1 MDNILNESENIKP
14 IVTIQ
19 NRNYSLQDRD
29 NTVNALANM
38 GQRIGLKGDSVAY
51 RYFTFG
57 DLFTGK
63 YDAAKYV
70 GVLYYDNST
79 ANFCVVEK
87 KNAALLYVDDTKFEA
102 DVDGIPVYNTILSKE
117 ISKASNIPINNIE
130 YLCPGTKFYTNKS
143 NNTITSVGFGKIA
156 GMLDDEQNNLELLY
170 NRFNTVTHRLEKY
183 VRIFHLED
191 VFNNK
196 FYVLVR
202 LEGATLSI
210 NILDILRLDSDKKYY
225 IDEIIKRFSL
235 NRGKP
240 ELDDSALYNE
250 GAFNGELSSKM
261 MTLLDSIVRNTD
273 ENEKYGLTIKCN
285 FDENG
290 LLGYSVDT
298 DKVKLTDDFLSQYQP
313 TLSVQRIIDYINVS
327 IQRNYEFVLTAVNN
341 NTYGENKVKLR
352 HSIIQS
358 LYETFYPAGKNE
370 PYYTNT
376 LYIPLD
382 YKFYYVANS
391 NNSTDIYYSNNIYI
405 RQVKLYR
412 NNNKN
417 EFNKRNTPIL
427 QKNIKASGIF
437 YFDDS
442 DKATDKT
449 EVYGFTVNYNVRH
462 TNFINS
468 IESQHLYTLP
478 YIKDEQW
485 TINDIDT
492 GVNAVGRDAGMPHI
506 IFASYFDN
514 KFKIINT
521 NSRFGFLDTEKQE
534 NFTPVNLYFDDVNG
548 TVEVKVPKA
557 YDDYH
562 SVFRDAIMFLY
573 MKVNTKF
580 GTVRYLTTIWEYKL
594 NANNSWSFQ
603 YIRAQNNDP
612 NKDYP
617 LELGSNIQVSQL
629 DKLRSIK
636 LDAKSKDL
644 PKNTEYDPRDKSE
657 VELSSYKN
665 LNFSIIY
672 RPDGFETSPTKKYL
686 ADIEVTNT
694 DYKLISATTE
704 VPPVT
709 PTINVIKTNEGS
721 TTESVQY
728 TTVTTD
734 LNRYIYRSYIVDT
747 DITTKPVSP
756 TVVATVKQY
765 TPTVSYSE
773 KSDSYFPEYVF
784 KNNVPTFNLA
794 ETFLRDVN
802 TLNRYNVIS
811 LDSEGRMYNAYMGT
825 HWRNPD
831 KKEFVIG
838 TSSEN
843 INLGRQ
849 TLSDYNMAE
858 LFYMYD
864 SLSLEFPLIKTES
877 KATYLSNPI
886 STHTVNG
893 IKYNSV
899 CGLVHGTSTEAHCGY
914 FSDDKSGLQDSD
926 SKLGIKLD
934 LSSIKLDD
942 NVFIKVN
949 HIKQAPHGQ
958 KVSELNA
965 IYDKEAL
972 YTTVLFSGTE
982 RVPNKECSV
991 DQNAINRTPGATVD
1005 LSRELGME
1013 NADVTQ
1019 KSKIVLYIEQ
1029 YNFENDLWEPY
1040 RSTYTAYTVSFK
1052 KQGLYRICT
1061 WLKYNNGQH
1070 VGKTVYVKSIHAQD
1084 ATNTYICTLININKL
1099 LEQKAGINMNKFAN
1113 INVLNK
1119 DNNVLNVN
1127 NQLFLVCNEDKLTS
1141 AYNKF
1146 YYKNLDVVWYMTQ
1159 DKDASVPQLNIEVID
1174 I

>member
-29 NTVNALANM
+29 NTVGALANM
-38 GQRIGLKGDSVAY
+38 GQRVGLKGDSVAY

-63 YDAAKYV
+63 YDATKYV

-79 ANFCVVEK
+79 AKFCVVEK
-87 KNAALLYVDDTKFEA
+87 KNAALLYVAGTKFKA

-130 YLCPGTKFYTNKS
+130 YLCPGTKFYTNKT

-202 LEGATLSI
+202 LEGTELSI

-240 ELDDSALYNE
+240 ELDDSRLYDQDD
-250 GAFNGELSSKM
+250 FNGELSDKM
-261 MTLLDSIVRNTD
+261 MTLLDGIARNTD
-273 ENEKYGLTIKCN
+273 ENEKYGLTIECN

-290 LLGYSVDT
+290 LLGYSADT
-298 DKVKLTDDFLSQYQP
+298 DKVKLTDEFISQYQP

-327 IQRNYEFVLTAVNN
+327 INRNYEFVLTAVNN
-341 NTYGENKVKLR
+341 NIYGENKVKLR

-412 NNNKN
+412 NSNQN

-427 QKNIKASGIF
+427 QKNIKAGGIF

-573 MKVNTKF
+573 MKVDTKF

-594 NANNSWSFQ
+594 NANNSWSFD
-603 YIRAQNNDP
+603 YIRTQD
-612 NKDYP
+612 KKYP
-617 LELGSNIQVSQL
+617 MELGSNITVSQFN
-629 DKLRSIK
+629 KLRSIK
-636 LDAKSKDL
+636 LDATSKDL

-657 VELSSYKN
+657 VELSSNKN

-694 DYKLISATTE
+694 DYKLINATTE
-704 VPPVT
+704 VPPVK
-709 PTINVIKTNEGS
+709 PTINVIKTTETT
-721 TTESVQY
+721 TTESSQY

-734 LNRYIYRSYIVDT
+734 LNKYIYRSYIVDI
-747 DITTKPVSP
+747 DVTTNPVPS
-756 TVVATVKQY
+756 TVVPTVKQY

-811 LDSEGRMYNAYMGT
+811 LDSEGRMYNAYMGS

-838 TSSEN
+838 TSTEN
-843 INLGRQ
+843 INLGRE

-858 LFYMYD
+858 LFYKYD

-886 STHTVNG
+886 STNTVNG

-914 FSDDKSGLQDSD
+914 LVDDKSGIQDSD
-926 SKLGIKLD
+926 SKLGIRLD
-934 LSSIKLDD
+934 LTGQKLDD

-949 HIKQAPHGQ
+949 HTKQVPS
-958 KVSELNA
+958 KEKPSELNA
-965 IYDKEAL
+965 IYNKDTL
-972 YTTVLFSGTE
+972 YTTVLYSNNK
-982 RVPNKECSV
+982 RVQNKDCTVASEV
-991 DQNAINRTPGATVD
+991 LHKTPGSEVD
-1005 LSRELGME
+1005 LSVVLGME
-1013 NADVTQ
+1013 NADETQ

-1040 RSTYTAYTVSFK
+1040 KSTYTAYTVSFK

-1070 VGKTVYVKSIHAQD
+1070 VGKTVYVKSIHAQNT
-1084 ATNTYICTLININKL
+1084 TNTYICTLININKL
-1099 LEQKAGINMNKFAN
+1099 LGQKAGINMNKFAN

-1119 DNNVLNVN
+1119 DNNVLNADK
-1127 NQLFLVCNEDKLTS
+1127 QLFLVCNEDKLTERS
-1141 AYNKF
+1141 NKL

-1159 DKDASVPQLNIEVID
+1159 DEKKHVPQLNIEVID

>member
-1 MDNILNESENIKP
+1 MDNTLNESENIKP
-14 IVTIQ
+14 IATIQ

-29 NTVNALANM
+29 NTVGALANM
-38 GQRIGLKGDSVAY
+38 GQRLGLKGDSVAY

-79 ANFCVVEK
+79 AKFCVVEK
-87 KNAALLYVDDTKFEA
+87 KNAALLYVDVTKFEA

-143 NNTITSVGFGKIA
+143 KNTITSVGFGKIA

-183 VRIFHLED
+183 VRIFHLVD

-202 LEGATLSI
+202 LEDKKLSI

-235 NRGKP
+235 NSVP
-240 ELDDSALYNE
+240 ELDDSALYN
-250 GAFNGELSSKM
+250 ANDFNGELSSKM
-261 MTLLDSIVRNTD
+261 ITLLDGIARNTD
-273 ENEKYGLTIKCN
+273 ENEKYGLTIECN

-290 LLGYSVDT
+290 VLGYNVDT
-298 DKVKLTDDFLSQYQP
+298 NKVKLADSFLSQYQP

-327 IQRNYEFVLTAVNN
+327 INRNYEFVLTAVNN
-341 NTYGENKVKLR
+341 NIYGENKVKLR
-352 HSIIQS
+352 HSILQS
-358 LYETFYPAGKNE
+358 LYETFYPAGKND
-370 PYYTNT
+370 PYYTKA

-412 NNNKN
+412 NSNQN

-427 QKNIKASGIF
+427 QKNIKAGGIF
-437 YFDDS
+437 YFNDA

-449 EVYGFTVNYNVRH
+449 EVYSFTVNYNVRH

-485 TINDIDT
+485 TINDINT

-506 IFASYFDN
+506 IFASYFDGH
-514 KFKIINT
+514 FTIINT

-534 NFTPVNLYFDDVNG
+534 NFTPVNLQFDDVNG

-594 NANNSWSFQ
+594 NANNSWSFD
-603 YIRAQNNDP
+603 YIRTQD
-612 NKDYP
+612 KKYP
-617 LELGSNIQVSQL
+617 MELGSNITVSQL
-629 DKLRSIK
+629 NKLRSIK
-636 LDAKSKDL
+636 LDAASKDL

-694 DYKLISATTE
+694 DYKLINETTE
-704 VPPVT
+704 VPPVK
-709 PTINVIKTNEGS
+709 PTINVIKTTE
-721 TTESVQY
+721 TTTAE
-728 TTVTTD
+728 TVKDTAIITKID
-734 LNRYIYRSYIVDT
+734 LNKYIYRSYIVDT
-747 DITTKPVSP
+747 DITTKPVPS
-756 TVVATVKQY
+756 TVVPAVKQY

-838 TSSEN
+838 TSTEN
-843 INLGRQ
+843 INLGRE

-858 LFYMYD
+858 LFYKYD

-877 KATYLSNPI
+877 KATYLSNPVT
-886 STHTVNG
+886 THTVG
-893 IKYNSV
+893 DIKYNSV
-899 CGLVHGTSTEAHCGY
+899 CGLVHGHYSELACGY
-914 FSDDKSGLQDSD
+914 LVDDKSGIQDND

-934 LSSIKLDD
+934 LSGIKLDD

-949 HIKQAPHGQ
+949 HIKTPPSG

-965 IYDKEAL
+965 IYKKEPL
-972 YTTVLFSGTE
+972 YTTVLFSSGE
-982 RVPNKECSV
+982 RVPNEQCIADLNTVNLSV
-991 DQNAINRTPGATVD
+991 GAALD
-1005 LSRELGME
+1005 LSDKNVLNISDE
-1013 NADVTQ
+1013 TQ

-1040 RSTYTAYTVSFK
+1040 KSTYTAYTVSFK

-1070 VGKTVYVKSIHAQD
+1070 TGKTVYVKSIHAQD

-1099 LEQKAGINMNKFAN
+1099 LEQKAGINVNKFAN

-1127 NQLFLVCNEDKLTS
+1127 NQLFLVCNEDKLTERS
-1141 AYNKF
+1141 NKF
-1146 YYKNLDVVWYMTQ
+1146 YYKNLDVVWHMTEE
-1159 DKDASVPQLNIEVID
+1159 KNVPQLNIEVID

>member
-1 MDNILNESENIKP
+1 MDNTLNESENIKP

-29 NTVNALANM
+29 NTVGALANM
-38 GQRIGLKGDSVAY
+38 GQRVGLKGDSVAY

-63 YDAAKYV
+63 YDATKYV

-79 ANFCVVEK
+79 AKFCVVEK
-87 KNAALLYVDDTKFEA
+87 KNAALLYVDGTKFKA
-102 DVDGIPVYNTILSKE
+102 DAGGIPVYNTILSKE

-130 YLCPGTKFYTNKS
+130 YLCPGTKFHTNKTK
-143 NNTITSVGFGKIA
+143 NTITSVGFGKIA
-156 GMLDDEQNNLELLY
+156 GMLDDEHNNLELLY

-202 LEGATLSI
+202 LEDTELSI
-210 NILDILRLDSDKKYY
+210 NILDILRVDSDKKYY

-240 ELDDSALYNE
+240 ELDDSALYN
-250 GAFNGELSSKM
+250 ANDFNGELSDKM
-261 MTLLDSIVRNTD
+261 MTLLDGIARNTD
-273 ENEKYGLTIKCN
+273 ENEKYGLTIECA
-285 FDENG
+285 FDGNG

-298 DKVKLTDDFLSQYQP
+298 DKVKLTDEFLSQYQP
-313 TLSVQRIIDYINVS
+313 TLSVQRIVDYINVS
-327 IQRNYEFVLTAVNN
+327 INRNYEFVLTAVNN
-341 NTYGENKVKLR
+341 NVYGENKVKLR

-370 PYYTNT
+370 PYYTKT

-412 NNNKN
+412 NSDRD

-427 QKNIKASGIF
+427 QKNIKAGGIF

-573 MKVNTKF
+573 MKVDTKF

-594 NANNSWSFQ
+594 NANNSWSFD
-603 YIRAQNNDP
+603 YIRTQD
-612 NKDYP
+612 KKYP
-617 LELGSNIQVSQL
+617 MELGSNITVSQFN
-629 DKLRSIK
+629 KLRSIK
-636 LDAKSKDL
+636 LDAVSKDL

-657 VELSSYKN
+657 VELSSNKN
-665 LNFSIIY
+665 LNFAIIY

-694 DYKLISATTE
+694 DYKLINATTE
-704 VPPVT
+704 VPPVK
-709 PTINVIKTNEGS
+709 PTINVIKTTETT
-721 TTESVQY
+721 TTESSQY

-734 LNRYIYRSYIVDT
+734 LNKYIYRSYIVDT
-747 DITTKPVSP
+747 DVTTNPVPS
-756 TVVATVKQY
+756 TVVPTVKQY

-811 LDSEGRMYNAYMGT
+811 LDAEGRMYNAYMGT

-838 TSSEN
+838 TSTEN
-843 INLGRQ
+843 INLGRE

-858 LFYMYD
+858 LFYKYD

-886 STHTVNG
+886 STHNVNG

-914 FSDDKSGLQDSD
+914 LVDGKSGIQDSD

-934 LSSIKLDD
+934 LSGIKLDD

-949 HIKQAPHGQ
+949 HIKTPPHG

-965 IYDKEAL
+965 IYKKEPL

-991 DQNAINRTPGATVD
+991 DKNVIDRTPGAALD
-1005 LSRELGME
+1005 LSDKNVL
-1013 NADVTQ
+1013 NISDTVQ

-1040 RSTYTAYTVSFK
+1040 KSTHTAHTVTFP

-1070 VGKTVYVKSIHAQD
+1070 VGKTVYVKSIHGQD

-1099 LEQKAGINMNKFAN
+1099 LEQKAGINVNKFAN
-1113 INVLNK
+1113 INVLNH
-1119 DNNVLNVN
+1119 DDNVLNIN
-1127 NQLFLVCNEDKLTS
+1127 NQLFLVCNEDKLTERS
-1141 AYNKF
+1141 NKI

-1159 DKDASVPQLNIEVID
+1159 DKDASVPKLNIEVID

>member
-1 MDNILNESENIKP
+1 MDNTLNESENIKP

-38 GQRIGLKGDSVAY
+38 GQRLGLKGDSVAY

-63 YDAAKYV
+63 YNAAKYV

-79 ANFCVVEK
+79 AKFCVVEK
-87 KNAALLYVDDTKFEA
+87 KNAALLYVDDTKFKA
-102 DVDGIPVYNTILSKE
+102 GVDGIPVYNTILSKE

-130 YLCPGTKFYTNKS
+130 YLCPGTKFYTNKT

-202 LEGATLSI
+202 LEDTELSI

-240 ELDDSALYNE
+240 ELDDSRLYDQDD
-250 GAFNGELSSKM
+250 FNGELSDKM
-261 MTLLDSIVRNTD
+261 MTLLDGIARNTD
-273 ENEKYGLTIKCN
+273 ENEKYGLTIECT
-285 FDENG
+285 FDGNG
-290 LLGYSVDT
+290 VLGYNVDT
-298 DKVKLTDDFLSQYQP
+298 NKVKLTDSFLSQYQP
-313 TLSVQRIIDYINVS
+313 TLSVQRIVDYINVS
-327 IQRNYEFVLTAVNN
+327 INRNYEFVLTAVNN
-341 NTYGENKVKLR
+341 NIYGENKVKLR
-352 HSIIQS
+352 HSILQS

-370 PYYTNT
+370 PHYTKT

-412 NNNKN
+412 NSDKD

-427 QKNIKASGIF
+427 QKNIKAGGIF

-442 DKATDKT
+442 DKAIDKT

-506 IFASYFDN
+506 IFASYFDGH
-514 KFKIINT
+514 FIIINT

-594 NANNSWSFQ
+594 NANNSWSFD
-603 YIRAQNNDP
+603 YIRTQD
-612 NKDYP
+612 KKYP
-617 LELGSNIQVSQL
+617 MELGSNIQVSQF

-636 LDAKSKDL
+636 LDATSKDL

-657 VELSSYKN
+657 LELSSKKN

-672 RPDGFETSPTKKYL
+672 RPDKLNSTPTKKYL

-694 DYKLISATTE
+694 DYKLINATTE
-704 VPPVT
+704 VPPVK
-709 PTINVIKTNEGS
+709 PTINVIKTNETT
-721 TTESVQY
+721 TTE
-728 TTVTTD
+728 TVKDTAIITKID
-734 LNRYIYRSYIVDT
+734 LNKYIYRSYIVDT
-747 DITTKPVSP
+747 DVTTNPVPS
-756 TVVATVKQY
+756 TVVPTVKQY

-784 KNNVPTFNLA
+784 KNNVPTFHLA

-838 TSSEN
+838 TSTEN
-843 INLGRQ
+843 INLGRE

-858 LFYMYD
+858 LFYKYD

-914 FSDDKSGLQDSD
+914 LVDDKSGLQDND

-934 LSSIKLDD
+934 LSGIKLDD

-949 HIKQAPHGQ
+949 HIKQVPS
-958 KVSELNA
+958 KEKPSELNA
-965 IYDKEAL
+965 IYKKEPL
-972 YTTVLFSGTE
+972 YTTVLFSGGE
-982 RVPNKECSV
+982 RIPNEQCIA
-991 DQNAINRTPGATVD
+991 DLNTVD
-1005 LSRELGME
+1005 LSVGTVLDLSDKNVLNISDE
-1013 NADVTQ
+1013 TQ

-1040 RSTYTAYTVSFK
+1040 KSTHTSYTVSFK

-1099 LEQKAGINMNKFAN
+1099 LEQKAGINVNKFAN

-1127 NQLFLVCNEDKLTS
+1127 NQLFLVCNEDKLTPTH
-1141 AYNKF
+1141 NKF
-1146 YYKNLDVVWYMTQ
+1146 YYKNLDVAWYMTEE
-1159 DKDASVPQLNIEVID
+1159 KNVPQLNIEVID

>member
-1 MDNILNESENIKP
+1 MDNTLNESENIKP

-57 DLFTGK
+57 DLFTNK
-63 YDAAKYV
+63 YDVADYV

-79 ANFCVVEK
+79 AKFCVVEK
-87 KNAALLYVDDTKFEA
+87 KDAALLYADVTKFKA
-102 DVDGIPVYNTILSKE
+102 TTNSIPVYNTILSKE

-130 YLCPGTKFYTNKS
+130 YLCPATKFYTNKS
-143 NNTITSVGFGKIA
+143 KNTITSVGFGKIA
-156 GMLDDEQNNLELLY
+156 GMLDNEDNNLELLY

-202 LEGATLSI
+202 LEGTELSI
-210 NILDILRLDSDKKYY
+210 NILDILRIDTDKKYY

-235 NRGKP
+235 NRGNP
-240 ELDDSALYNE
+240 ELNDSQLYDKD
-250 GAFNGELSSKM
+250 AFNGELSSKM
-261 MTLLDSIVRNTD
+261 ITLLDGIVRNTD
-273 ENEKYGLTIKCN
+273 ENEKYGLTIECT

-290 LLGYSVDT
+290 VLGYNVDT
-298 DKVKLTDDFLSQYQP
+298 DKVKLTDEFISQYQP

-327 IQRNYEFVLTAVNN
+327 INRNYEFVLTAVNN
-341 NTYGENKVKLR
+341 NVYGENKVKLR
-352 HSIIQS
+352 HSILQS

-412 NNNKN
+412 NSDQD
-417 EFNKRNTPIL
+417 EFNKRNAPIL
-427 QKNIKASGIF
+427 KKNIAAGGIF
-437 YFDDS
+437 YFGDL
-442 DKATDKT
+442 DKAIDKT

-485 TINDIDT
+485 TINGIDT
-492 GVNAVGRDAGMPHI
+492 GVNAAGRDAGMPHI

-514 KFKIINT
+514 SFTIINT
-521 NSRFGFLDTEKQE
+521 NSRFGFLDTTKQE
-534 NFTPVNLYFDDVNG
+534 NLTRVNLQFDDVNG
-548 TVEVKVPKA
+548 TVEVKVPQA

-594 NANNSWSFQ
+594 NANNSWSFD
-603 YIRAQNNDP
+603 YIRTQD
-612 NKDYP
+612 KKYP
-617 LELGSNIQVSQL
+617 MELGSNITVGQL
-629 DKLRSIK
+629 NKLRSIK
-636 LDAKSKDL
+636 LDAASKDL
-644 PKNTEYDPRDKSE
+644 MKNTEYDPRDKSE

-665 LNFSIIY
+665 LNFSIVY
-672 RPDGFETSPTKKYL
+672 RPEQIENTNTKPQKYL

-704 VPPVT
+704 VPPTSPV
-709 PTINVIKTNEGS
+709 INVIKTTEIT
-721 TTESVQY
+721 TTE
-728 TTVTTD
+728 TVKDTAIITKTD
-734 LNRYIYRSYIVDT
+734 SNKYIYRSYIVDT
-747 DITTKPVSP
+747 DVTTKPVPS
-756 TVVATVKQY
+756 TVVPTVKQY
-765 TPTVSYSE
+765 TPRIKYSE
-773 KSDSYFPEYVF
+773 ASASYFPEYVF

-811 LDSEGRMYNAYMGT
+811 LDAEGRMYNAFIGT
-825 HWRNPD
+825 HWRNPE

-838 TSSEN
+838 TSTEN
-843 INLGRQ
+843 INLGRE

-858 LFYMYD
+858 LFYKYD

-877 KATYLSNPI
+877 KATYLSNPVT
-886 STHTVNG
+886 THTVNG
-893 IKYNSV
+893 VKQHSV

-914 FSDDKSGLQDSD
+914 LVDDKSGLQDSN

-934 LSSIKLDD
+934 LSGIKLDD

-949 HIKQAPHGQ
+949 HIKTPQSG

-965 IYDKEAL
+965 IYNKESL
-972 YTTVLFSGTE
+972 YTTVLFSGGR
-982 RVPNKECSV
+982 RVSNEQCITDLNTVNLSV
-991 DQNAINRTPGATVD
+991 GAVLD
-1005 LSRELGME
+1005 LSDKNML
-1013 NADVTQ
+1013 NISDAVQ

-1029 YNFENDLWEPY
+1029 YNFETDIWEPY
-1040 RSTYTAYTVSFK
+1040 KSTYTAYTVSFK

-1061 WLKYNNGQH
+1061 WLKHNNGQH
-1070 VGKTVYVKSIHAQD
+1070 TGKTVYVKSIHAPGND
-1084 ATNTYICTLININKL
+1084 TYICTLININKL
-1099 LEQKAGINMNKFAN
+1099 LEQKAGINVNKFAN

-1119 DNNVLNVN
+1119 NDNVLNVN
-1127 NQLFLVCNEDKLTS
+1127 NQLFLVCNDDKLTS

-1146 YYKNLDVVWYMTQ
+1146 YYKNLDVVWYMTEE
-1159 DKDASVPQLNIEVID
+1159 KNVPQLNIEVID